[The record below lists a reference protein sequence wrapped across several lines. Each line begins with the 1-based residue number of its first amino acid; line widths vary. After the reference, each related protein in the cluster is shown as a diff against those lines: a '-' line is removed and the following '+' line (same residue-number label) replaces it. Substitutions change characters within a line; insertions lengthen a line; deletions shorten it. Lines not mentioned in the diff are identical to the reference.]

1 LDKFL
6 HIIVTAMLK
15 DNFEPI
21 LALINKIKRNVIML
35 SWTGLWNSKFWMAF
49 FSHVNTSQTVW
60 SKRWESP
67 CIWIQSHLLRC
78 GAHGHFDVITLS
90 WLSTKVVNH
99 VYKTNPT
106 DSSACPGDSR
116 GAPGGRGLWQGPLLQ
131 RDTEQQWVRAASG
144 GAARE
149 KGHQCPW
156 TQKHSRH
163 PHLYT
168 LENPFV

>member
-1 LDKFL
+1 MWLCCLGQDYEIQNFDWPSFL
-6 HIIVTAMLK
+6 MSIRHKQYEVCGERARVCG
-15 DNFEPI
+15 F
-21 LALINKIKRNVIML
+21 R
-35 SWTGLWNSKFWMAF
+35 
-49 FSHVNTSQTVW
+49 
-60 SKRWESP
+60 
-67 CIWIQSHLLRC
+67 SHLLRC

-99 VYKTNPT
+99 VYKTHPT